1 MFNFAFDSIGEAFM
15 MQSANGQYHGIY
27 VWSVVFIV
35 LTSLLVT
42 FLSIK
47 EKLGILEKK
56 LNEGS

>member
-42 FLSIK
+42 FFIYK
-47 EKLGILEKK
+47 RKIRNIGKK